1 MSETIWQYRA
11 NDAPWVRMGVNMDT
25 LPISVLVDTY
35 NHERFIEEAIV
46 SVLEQD
52 FPSAEMEILVVDDG
66 STDRTAEI
74 VRKFAPRVRYLY
86 KENGGQASAFNFG
99 VPKARGE
106 IIAFL
111 DGDDWWAQNKLQLV
125 MAAFEKNPDAGTVGH
140 GIIEFDSAVNS
151 STALAPKLTGYFDLA
166 SNEGAQVF
174 RNFMA
179 FLGTSRVSIR
189 KRVLDEILPV
199 PEALVVEADEF
210 MATMAV
216 AHAGAVFLPEPLTF
230 YRLHDENLFQ
240 FRVGDPVRM
249 RRKLR
254 VLACLASDLPIQLAK
269 IGITASAI
277 SIVVEPIRISVSR
290 MMLML
295 DGGMPWQTYRVER
308 AGFALSYQSVSLGY
322 RIYKELSLL
331 LALLLPPRLYYKF
344 RTSYAERD
352 LRRFRSWLGEP
363 KPRAQ
368 VSEVLLSPGT
378 SPGADK

>member
-1 MSETIWQYRA
+1 MVA
-11 NDAPWVRMGVNMDT
+11 NMDT

-52 FPSAEMEILVVDDG
+52 FPPAEMEILVIDDG

-74 VRKFAPRVRYLY
+74 VRKFAPRVRYLR

-111 DGDDWWAQNKLQLV
+111 DGDDWWAQNKLRLV

-140 GIIEFDSAVNS
+140 GIIEFDSAADS
-151 STALAPKLTGYFDLA
+151 SASLTPELTGYFDLA
-166 SNEGAQVF
+166 SSEGAQIF

-189 KRVLDEILPV
+189 KRVLEKVLPV
-199 PEALVVEADEF
+199 PDALIVEADEF
-210 MATMAV
+210 ISTMAV
-216 AHAGAVFLPEPLTF
+216 AHDGAVLLPEPLTY
-230 YRLHDENLFQ
+230 YRLHDDNLFQ
-240 FRVGDPVRM
+240 FRVGDPIRM
-249 RRKLR
+249 RRKMD
-254 VLACLASDLPIQLAK
+254 VLACLASELPAQLAR

-277 SIVVEPIRISVSR
+277 SIVVEPIRTSVSR
-290 MMLML
+290 MRLML
-295 DGGMPWQTYRVER
+295 DGGMPWETYRVER
-308 AGFALSYQSVSLGY
+308 DGFEMSYESVSLGY

-331 LALLLPPRLYYKF
+331 LALFLPPRLYYKF
-344 RTSYAERD
+344 RASYAKRD

-363 KPRAQ
+363 VPRAQ
-368 VSEVLLSPGT
+368 VTEVLVNSGVST
-378 SPGADK
+378 GADK

>member
-1 MSETIWQYRA
+1 MKPAVS
-11 NDAPWVRMGVNMDT
+11 T
-25 LPISVLVDTY
+25 LIDTY
-35 NHERFIEEAIV
+35 NHERFIEEAIL

-52 FPSAEMEILVVDDG
+52 FPPAEMEILVIDDG
-66 STDRTAEI
+66 STDRTPEI
-74 VRKFAPRVRYLY
+74 VRKFAPRVRYLR
-86 KENGGQASAFNFG
+86 KLNGGQASAFNVG
-99 VPKARGE
+99 VPEAKGE
-106 IIAFL
+106 IVAFL
-111 DGDDWWAQNKLQLV
+111 DGDDWWAKNKLQRV
-125 MAAFEKNPDAGTVGH
+125 MAAFEKNLHAGTVGH
-140 GIIEFDSAVNS
+140 GIVEADSVANS
-151 STALAPKLTGYFDLA
+151 SVALAPELTDYFDLA
-166 SNEGAQVF
+166 SNEGAQIF

-189 KRVLDEILPV
+189 KKVLDKVLPV

-210 MATMAV
+210 MSTMAV
-216 AHAGAVFLPEPLTF
+216 AHDGAVLLPEPLTY
-230 YRLHDENLFQ
+230 YRLHDDNLFQ
-240 FRVGDPVRM
+240 FRVGDPIRM
-249 RRKLR
+249 RRKLE

-331 LALLLPPRLYYKF
+331 LALLLPPRFYYKF

>member
-1 MSETIWQYRA
+1 MVA
-11 NDAPWVRMGVNMDT
+11 NMDT

-52 FPSAEMEILVVDDG
+52 FPSTEMEILVVDDG

-74 VRKFAPRVRYLY
+74 VRKFSPRVRYLR
-86 KENGGQASAFNFG
+86 KENGGQASAINFG

-111 DGDDWWAQNKLQLV
+111 DGDDWWAQNKLRLV

-140 GIIEFDSAVNS
+140 GIIEFDSAANS
-151 STALAPKLTGYFDLA
+151 STALVPGLTGSFDLA

-189 KRVLDEILPV
+189 KRVLDKVLPV

-210 MATMAV
+210 MSAMAV
-216 AHAGAVFLPEPLTF
+216 AHNGAVLLPEPLTY
-230 YRLHDENLFQ
+230 YRLHDDNLFQ
-240 FRVGDPVRM
+240 FRVGDPIRI
-249 RRKLR
+249 RRKME
-254 VLACLASDLPIQLAK
+254 VLACLASNLPVQLGR
-269 IGITASAI
+269 IGITTSAI
-277 SIVVEPIRISVSR
+277 SIVVEPIRASASR
-290 MMLML
+290 MRLML
-295 DGGMPWQTYRVER
+295 DGGMPWETYRVER
-308 AGFALSYQSVSLGY
+308 DCFRMSYKSVSLGY

-344 RTSYAERD
+344 RTSYAERN

-363 KPRAQ
+363 VPRAQ
-368 VSEVLLSPGT
+368 VTEVLLNSGAT
-378 SPGADK
+378 TGADK